1 MTDRNDNIIR
11 TKNVGF
17 NGVEIKIE
25 RMDSGDMEAGL
36 RLSTIAGWN
45 QLIADWKMFYELNPD
60 GAFVAKYNDRVVG
73 TVTTTDYHNLVGW
86 IAMVLVDPEFRHRG
100 IATELVNKALKSVSY
115 LDTVKLDAT
124 PSGEKVYRRIGFKPE
139 FGLKRIIGKIAYSP
153 DPSLSTAKV
162 HVITKNNLP
171 SVISLDA
178 RALGV
183 ERPAVIKGLLKMA
196 PEYALIIEDQGEV
209 KGFLMGRHGA
219 DYEFAGPLI
228 AKDIDTARSLLH
240 VFAEKNAG
248 APAALDVPDSA
259 AEWQAYLKEI
269 GMEVQR
275 PFKRMYSGRV
285 PLSGETEFIF
295 ASGGPELG

>member
-1 MTDRNDNIIR
+1 MTDRIENIPR
-11 TKNVGF
+11 TESVDC

-25 RMDSGDMEAGL
+25 RMDADDMEAGL

-45 QLIADWKMFYELNPD
+45 QLIADWQMFYELNPD

-73 TVTTTDYHNLVGW
+73 TVTTTNYHNMVGW

-100 IATELVNKALKSVSY
+100 IATKLVNKALKSVSY
-115 LDTVKLDAT
+115 LNTVKLDAT
-124 PSGEKVYRRIGFKPE
+124 PSGEKVYSRIGFKPE
-139 FGLKRIIGKIAYSP
+139 FGLTRIIGKLVPSP
-153 DPSLSTAKV
+153 NSSLSTVEV
-162 HVITKNNLP
+162 HPITKNNLS
-171 SVISLDA
+171 SVISFDA

-196 PEYALIIEDQGEV
+196 PEYALMIQDQGEV

-228 AKDIDTARSLLH
+228 AKDIDTARSLLR

-248 APAALDVPDSA
+248 VPAAMDVPDSA
-259 AEWQAYLKEI
+259 VEWQKYLKGI
-269 GMEVQR
+269 GMEAQR
-275 PFKRMYSGRV
+275 TFKRMYRGRL
-285 PLSGETEFIF
+285 PLSGETELIF